1 MAHDLCHGNWV
12 RVARCILNVL
22 FISANIRSRLL
33 RWVQQKPASESGLLV
48 SSGSLQA
55 DISKDLVIHVNQITG
70 VKMKQRESRC
80 VLMSINV

>member
-1 MAHDLCHGNWV
+1 MGA
-12 RVARCILNVL
+12 
-22 FISANIRSRLL
+22 
-33 RWVQQKPASESGLLV
+33 ASKSGLLV

>member
-22 FISANIRSRLL
+22 FISGNIQSSLLSR
-33 RWVQQKPASESGLLV
+33 VQQKSASGNELLV

-55 DISKDLVIHVNQITG
+55 DIRKDLVIHVNQITG
-70 VKMKQRESRC
+70 VKMKQWESRC
-80 VLMSINV
+80 L

>member
-1 MAHDLCHGNWV
+1 MARW
-12 RVARCILNVL
+12 ILNIL
-22 FISANIRSRLL
+22 FISDNILSRLL
-33 RWVQQKPASESGLLV
+33 ISVQQESASESEMSV

-70 VKMKQRESRC
+70 VKMKLWESRC